1 MRPANRLYSGICI
14 GAISAKQPSRRPF
27 RLYLAIPLCRRCSDA
42 PDCPL
47 YHPRSDVPVTLPLR
61 PCLDAIPLFRCA
73 APFRSNPLHCGI
85 APLEGGSVR
94 TQARRPTISF
104 LFAYP
109 PLPRRIAR
117 RPPPYLLSPCL
128 GTAPF
133 PRCATPFGCTHCL
146 AMPLLLTGS
155 TRCPA
160 IQKSPCCGVP
170 VRIIP
175 AVLPC
180 RMTQRQ
186 LHCPRLGTTSFSPLY
201 GPLRMRPTAPLCRRC
216 AEIRLLPDHTPCSKA
231 IPLPAVHPWP
241 ENSPPPPRRAA
252 TQWRHGGAAAPLC
265 PTYFPSQTTRTGRFS
280 FSVRPVFLWKLRRT
294 TLSFFRMDNDNQAA
308 G

>member
-1 MRPANRLYSGICI
+1 MHRRDKRKTAQPTPLSIISRHPAVPPLLRCTRLP
-14 GAISAKQPSRRPF
+14 AVPSPF
-27 RLYLAIPLCRRCSDA
+27 GCARYPAAPSLFGRNPIVPLCRPVQKQPAALRYRPVGRRLAALTWA
-42 PDCPL
+42 P
-47 YHPRSDVPVTLPLR
+47 
-61 PCLDAIPLFRCA
+61 
-73 APFRSNPLHCGI
+73 
-85 APLEGGSVR
+85 VR

-241 ENSPPPPRRAA
+241 ENSPRRPAVPPRSGGTAGRRLLFARLISRPKRPERVVFFFCQA
-252 TQWRHGGAAAPLC
+252 GFSMETQKDDTFL
-265 PTYFPSQTTRTGRFS
+265 FS
-280 FSVRPVFLWKLRRT
+280 NGQR
-294 TLSFFRMDNDNQAA
+294 
-308 G
+308 

>member
-1 MRPANRLYSGICI
+1 MHPIARCT
-14 GAISAKQPSRRPF
+14 
-27 RLYLAIPLCRRCSDA
+27 IPVRM
-42 PDCPL
+42 CPL
-47 YHPRSDVPVTLPLR
+47 PCRSVPVWTQSHCSAVPPRSEAT
-61 PCLDAIPLFRCA
+61 RCTAVSPRWKA
-73 APFRSNPLHCGI
+73 ARRFNVGP
-85 APLEGGSVR
+85 VR

-252 TQWRHGGAAAPLC
+252 TQGRHGGAAAPLC

>member
-1 MRPANRLYSGICI
+1 MHPIARCTIPVRMCPLPCRSVPVWTQSGYSAVPPRSEATRCT
-14 GAISAKQPSRRPF
+14 AVSPRWKASRRFNVGP
-27 RLYLAIPLCRRCSDA
+27 
-42 PDCPL
+42 
-47 YHPRSDVPVTLPLR
+47 
-61 PCLDAIPLFRCA
+61 
-73 APFRSNPLHCGI
+73 
-85 APLEGGSVR
+85 VR

-104 LFAYP
+104 LFEYP
-109 PLPRRIAR
+109 SLPRRRIAH
-117 RPPPYLLSPCL
+117 RPLLTSCPLFEHSPV
-128 GTAPF
+128 P

-170 VRIIP
+170 VRIIS

-186 LHCPRLGTTSFSPLY
+186 LHCPPVWVRHRFPRCTARFGCALLHRYAADARKYACYPTISSVQKQSRCPLSILG
-201 GPLRMRPTAPLCRRC
+201 RR
-216 AEIRLLPDHTPCSKA
+216 A
-231 IPLPAVHPWP
+231 
-241 ENSPPPPRRAA
+241 PPPPRCAA
-252 TQWRHGGAAAPLC
+252 PARRHSGAAAPLC

-280 FSVRPVFLWKLRRT
+280 FSVRSVFLWKLIGT
-294 TLSFFRMDNDNQAA
+294 ALSFLRMDNDSQAA

>member
-1 MRPANRLYSGICI
+1 MHPIARCT
-14 GAISAKQPSRRPF
+14 
-27 RLYLAIPLCRRCSDA
+27 IPVRM
-42 PDCPL
+42 CPL
-47 YHPRSDVPVTLPLR
+47 PCRSVPVWTQSHCSAVPPRSEAT
-61 PCLDAIPLFRCA
+61 RCTAVSPRWKA
-73 APFRSNPLHCGI
+73 ARRFNVGP
-85 APLEGGSVR
+85 VR

-241 ENSPPPPRRAA
+241 EHPP
-252 TQWRHGGAAAPLC
+252 AAPPCRHAVAARRGGGSSL
-265 PTYFPSQTTRTGRFS
+265 PDLFPVPNDPNG
-280 FSVRPVFLWKLRRT
+280 
-294 TLSFFRMDNDNQAA
+294 SFFFFCQA
-308 G
+308 GFSMETQKDDTFLFSNGQR

>member
-1 MRPANRLYSGICI
+1 MHPIARCT
-14 GAISAKQPSRRPF
+14 
-27 RLYLAIPLCRRCSDA
+27 IPVRM
-42 PDCPL
+42 CPL
-47 YHPRSDVPVTLPLR
+47 PCRSVPVWTQSHCSAVPPRSEAT
-61 PCLDAIPLFRCA
+61 RCTAVSPRWKA
-73 APFRSNPLHCGI
+73 ARRFNVGP
-85 APLEGGSVR
+85 VR

-186 LHCPRLGTTSFSPLY
+186 LHCPRLGTTSFPRCTARFGCALLHRYAAAARKYACYPTIPPVQRQSRCPLS
-201 GPLRMRPTAPLCRRC
+201 
-216 AEIRLLPDHTPCSKA
+216 I
-231 IPLPAVHPWP
+231 PWP

-252 TQWRHGGAAAPLC
+252 TQWPARRGGGSSLPDL
-265 PTYFPSQTTRTGRFS
+265 FPVPNDPNG
-280 FSVRPVFLWKLRRT
+280 
-294 TLSFFRMDNDNQAA
+294 SFFFFCQA
-308 G
+308 GFSMETQKDDTFLFSNGQR